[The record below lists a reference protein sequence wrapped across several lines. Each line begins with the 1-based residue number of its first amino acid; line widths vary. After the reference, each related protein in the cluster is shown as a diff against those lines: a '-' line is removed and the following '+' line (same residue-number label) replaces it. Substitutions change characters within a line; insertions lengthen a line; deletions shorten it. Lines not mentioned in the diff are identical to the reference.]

1 MKLQQGKSHLEGMF
15 CLLPPFI
22 LTTNPYIKVSL
33 VTFYRYRKL
42 RLREVKYLAQGH
54 NFVKLHRVWIQIQSD
69 SKVHH
74 ALQLPIIN
82 GCSLEL
88 YFRTLTKGE
97 IL

>member
-1 MKLQQGKSHLEGMF
+1 MF
-15 CLLPPFI
+15 RLLPPFI
-22 LTTNPYIKVSL
+22 LMTNPYIKVSL
-33 VTFYRYRKL
+33 VTFYRYGKL

-54 NFVKLHRVWIQIQSD
+54 NFVKLHRVLIQIQSD